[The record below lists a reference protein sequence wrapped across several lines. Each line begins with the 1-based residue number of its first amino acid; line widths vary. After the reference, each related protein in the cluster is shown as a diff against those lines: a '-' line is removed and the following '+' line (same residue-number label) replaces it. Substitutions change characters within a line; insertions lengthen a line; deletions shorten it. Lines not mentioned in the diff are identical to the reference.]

1 MIKFADPFWLAFLI
15 IPIGYLVFYH
25 FRRFLRPAAMVFSD
39 LSLFSTARQTI
50 RCQFR
55 KARPWLAATAM
66 SLAIL
71 AAARPQT
78 SFGQKQVFS
87 EGIDIM
93 LILDTSGS
101 MRAEDFKPYNRLAVS
116 KEVMSKFIE
125 GRQGDRIGLVVFS
138 RQAFTQCPLTA
149 DLNLLT
155 QFLNMVDFGMVD
167 DGTAIGLALA
177 TAANRIMES
186 DAKSKVMILLTDGAN
201 NAGEI
206 DPVTA
211 AKAISALGIKVY
223 TIGAGREGM
232 VDIPVDDPIFGRRY
246 VRMQSDVDE
255 KLLQEVASIT
265 GGRFYRA
272 RDTQTLSQIYDQIS
286 KLEKSK
292 IEIKEFYEY
301 DEHYGLFLMAS
312 IVFFAAEFIIGNLV
326 ARSIP

>member
-1 MIKFADPFWLAFLI
+1 MIKFADPYWLVLLI
-15 IPIGYLVFYH
+15 FPIGYLVFY
-25 FRRFLRPAAMVFSD
+25 FYRRYLRPAAMAFSD
-39 LSLFSTARQTI
+39 LSLFSNARQTI
-50 RCQFR
+50 RCRFQ
-55 KARPWLAATAM
+55 KARPWLSAAAI
-66 SLAIL
+66 SIAIL

-101 MRAEDFKPYNRLAVS
+101 MRAEDFKPYNRLAIA
-116 KEVMSKFIE
+116 KEVISKFIE

-149 DLNLLT
+149 DLNLLRR
-155 QFLNMVDFGMVD
+155 FLDMVDFGMVD

-177 TAANRIMES
+177 TAANRMIES

-206 DPVTA
+206 DPLTA

-223 TIGAGREGM
+223 TIGAGREGL

-246 VRMQSDVDE
+246 VKMQSDVDE
-255 KLLQEVASIT
+255 KILQKIADIT

-272 RDTQTLSQIYDQIS
+272 RDAQMLGQIYDQIS
-286 KLEKSK
+286 RLEKSK
-292 IEIKEFYEY
+292 IEIKEYYEHE
-301 DEHYGLFLMAS
+301 EHYEIFLIISLA
-312 IVFFAAEFIIGNLV
+312 VFSLEFIIGNLV